1 MSDITLSSY
10 VRTNLLSL
18 QQTASLMGRTQERLA
33 TNKAVNSAVDD
44 PAKYFAAQQ
53 HQNRANDLL
62 ALKSE
67 MNEAIQAVKAADS
80 GITAIQSMLA
90 QLKGIATSAR
100 SADAGQIADLETQY
114 QEVATQITNLANDS
128 GYKGTNFLGASFTLT
143 VTFNENNTTSIDI
156 TGADTTVAASAYD
169 LDAANV
175 DLATSGGID
184 AAIDTIN
191 GVVDAYRSLASSLAT
206 GLSVVTARQEFT
218 QKIAD
223 VLETGAENLVNADT
237 NREGANLLALQTRQ
251 QLSTVAL
258 SMSSQASQS
267 ILRLF

>member
-1 MSDITLSSY
+1 MNDINLTSS
-10 VRTNLLSL
+10 VRANLLSL
-18 QQTASLMGRTQERLA
+18 QQTAMLMGRTQERLA
-33 TNKAVNSAVDD
+33 TGKAVNSAVDD
-44 PAKYFAAQQ
+44 PAKFFAAQQ
-53 HQNRANDLL
+53 HMDRANDLL

-67 MNEAIQAVKAADS
+67 MGEAIQSIKAADS
-80 GITAIQSMLA
+80 GITAIQGLLS

-100 SADAGQIADLETQY
+100 SASASEVADLEARY
-114 QEVATQITNLANDS
+114 QEVADQITNLANDS
-128 GYKGTNFLGASFTLT
+128 GYKGTNFIAGTSVTLE
-143 VTFNENNTTSIDI
+143 VTFNEKATTSMTI
-156 TGADTTVAASAYD
+156 TGKDTTTDADFD

-175 DLATSGGID
+175 DLSAGID
-184 AAIDTIN
+184 AALDKIN
-191 GVVDAYRSLASSLAT
+191 SVVTAFRSLASSLST
-206 GLSVVTARQEFT
+206 GLSVITARQEFT

-223 VLETGAENLVNADT
+223 VLQTGADDLVNADT